1 MSNRQLRLSDPNQIK
16 TRIKSFLDKNISI
29 VRQDNMVFYG
39 LLKNVTDQEI
49 TLTTMRLKNITIALD
64 HISELYIDTKA

>member
-1 MSNRQLRLSDPNQIK
+1 VSNRQLRLSDPDQIK

-39 LLKNVTDQEI
+39 LLKNVTDLEI
-49 TLTTMRLKNITIALD
+49 TLTTMRLKSITISLD